1 MHLKQVPKFHI
12 GTGSI
17 IRHIVFFNCNFRRN
31 ERSPL
36 SYPFKLLI
44 LFFLNVAE
52 IFKQKEF
59 LQSLICKYILL
70 KNLKFQISASSVYI
84 AVAI

>member
-17 IRHIVFFNCNFRRN
+17 IRHIVFFIVISEEMKKSLN
-31 ERSPL
+31 L
-36 SYPFKLLI
+36 PFQIANLV
-44 LFFLNVAE
+44 FSNVAD